1 MNEGISRQ
9 ASVADVARAAGVAK
23 ATAARVLGGYGIVS
37 AKTRAAVEAAAD
49 RLGYRPN
56 ELARSMTTGRTG
68 TVGVVVG
75 DIGNPFFSLAVRG
88 ISDRLK
94 SAGFGVILA
103 NSGEDVEEERAA
115 IRRLLAWRVDG
126 IIVSPASVIETAHIA
141 EALDSGVAV
150 TLLDRSVDGLGADSA
165 TTNDTAVISDL
176 TRELIRRGHRRL
188 VYVTSSQPEGG
199 RFIGPETIHTGAV
212 RKRIEGFLS
221 VCAELGLQGRVVT
234 GATNEAAISNPI
246 AALMSGPDR
255 PDAIVA
261 SDSLIGLS
269 IFLSMKAA
277 GVAIGRD
284 VSLVTFYNADWTEV
298 TDPPV
303 AVVGQQARLMG
314 LAAANL
320 LIERLASPSLPVR
333 HVEVAAELIWR
344 ASVRAGPIAG

>member
-94 SAGFGVILA
+94 EAGFGVILA
-103 NSGEDVEEERAA
+103 NSGENVDEERAA

-126 IIVSPASVIETAHIA
+126 IIVSPASVIDVDHIA
-141 EALDSGVAV
+141 EAIATGVAV
-150 TLLDRSVDGLGADSA
+150 TLLDRRADGLAADSA
-165 TTNDTAVISDL
+165 TTDDTAAAAGL
-176 TRELIRRGHRRL
+176 TEALIRRGHRGL
-188 VYVTSSQPEGG
+188 AYVTSSEPEGG
-199 RFIGPETIHTGAV
+199 RFLGPQSIGTGAV
-212 RKRIEGFLS
+212 RKRIEAFLATAARLLPDPGAAQ
-221 VCAELGLQGRVVT
+221 VIT
-234 GATNEAAISNPI
+234 GAKDQVAT
-246 AALMSGPDR
+246 AALIRAAMEGPCP
-255 PDAIVA
+255 PDAIIA
-261 SDSLIGLS
+261 SDSLVGIFIFRILRDLGL
-269 IFLSMKAA
+269 A
-277 GVAIGRD
+277 VGRD
-284 VSLVTFYNADWTEV
+284 VSLVTFYDADWAEV

-303 AVVGQQARLMG
+303 TVVRQPALDMG
-314 LAAANL
+314 SAAAQL
-320 LIERLASPSLPVR
+320 LVERLVSPALPPR
-333 HVEVAAELIWR
+333 HVAIPTELIWR
-344 ASVRAGPIAG
+344 ASVGDRP